1 MHDRLRSAPLNPR
14 KKNLAILIPLMFGS
28 AAAIAQQTP
37 DPSMPTVVVTAA
49 GYEQNIKDAPA
60 SITVIS
66 GAEIAKR
73 SYTDLADV
81 LKFVPGVSVRGS
93 GTEQS
98 ISIRGMGNAY
108 TLFLIDGRPAQGGD
122 TFELNGQ
129 GSGQQI
135 AFMPPLDMIERIEVI
150 RGPASGLYGSDAM
163 GGVINII
170 TKKVSN
176 FWRGSVTAELVRPD
190 GANDVN
196 GDGYNSSFVVNG
208 PLVDDVLGIQLS
220 GGWRGTDE
228 GNVVQ
233 FGDTTTGD
241 ADYKQ
246 VNLGTKLTWKADAR
260 NTVTAGG
267 SRTDTDRYRHPG
279 RSLAANVAAS
289 YQGSTKDNLFV
300 AHDGNYSDLRTST
313 YLNVDSAENPTTRTN
328 APSGA
333 MRGIEFNT
341 LTLNSQGTWRATEA
355 HTLTGGFTYKHEELK
370 DGATSAVNAHNIGN
384 DAYVEM
390 ERYQYSVFLEDEWRL
405 LDGLALTTSAR
416 YDNNEQYG
424 GHWSPKAY
432 LVYRASDAL
441 TIKGGAI
448 TGYKAP
454 SLRNSAPDFSATS
467 MGGVTIGNP
476 NLKPETSVTYEVGFD
491 YNRTDLGLKT
501 SAVAYQTDFE
511 DKIIRSPD
519 FLCRPNVPCVYNG
532 LEYPGHQFGYK
543 ETVNVDKA
551 RVRGVELALDYQ
563 FTRSLAL
570 RSNYTLTDSEQLTG
584 ANKGSPLADQPK
596 HAANLGLNYDHSDAT
611 NLWIQAAYT
620 GEFISTNLVSGAATS
635 QSYTLVDMGAVYR
648 PIKNVA
654 LKFGVYNVANKQIA
668 NSSNGYMDG
677 RRYAAAVNYTF

>member
-1 MHDRLRSAPLNPR
+1 MPSSTAPLSQ
-14 KKNLAILIPLMFGS
+14 KKNLAILIPLLFGG
-28 AAAIAQQTP
+28 AGALAQQTP
-37 DPSMPTVVVTAA
+37 DPAMPTVVVTAA
-49 GYEQNIKDAPA
+49 GYEQSIKDAPA

-81 LKFVPGVSVRGS
+81 LKFVPGVSVQGS

-129 GSGQQI
+129 GRGQQLS
-135 AFMPPLDMIERIEVI
+135 FMPPLDMIERVEVI

-176 FWRGSVTAELVRPD
+176 KWRGSATAEFVKPD

-220 GGWRGTDE
+220 GGFRGTDE
-228 GNVVQ
+228 GSVVQ
-233 FGDTTTGD
+233 FGDATTGD

-246 VNLGTKLTWKADAR
+246 SNFGAKVTWKANAS
-260 NTVTAGG
+260 NTLTAGG
-267 SRTDTDRYRHPG
+267 SRTETDRYRHPG
-279 RSLAANVAAS
+279 RSLAATAAAT
-289 YQGSTKDNLFV
+289 YQGSTKNNLFL
-300 AHDGNYSDLRTST
+300 AHDGNYGDLRTST
-313 YLNVDSAENPTTRTN
+313 YLNLDSANNPTTRTN

-333 MRGIEFNT
+333 MRGIDFDT
-341 LTLNSQGTWRATEA
+341 LTLNSQGTWRASDA
-355 HTLTGGFTYKHEELK
+355 HTLTGGFTYKSEELK
-370 DGATSAVNAHNIGN
+370 DGATSAVNSFNVGN
-384 DAYVEM
+384 DAFVEM
-390 ERYQYSVFLEDEWRL
+390 ERYQYSAFLEDEWRL
-405 LDGLALTTSAR
+405 IENLALTASAR

-441 TIKGGAI
+441 TIKGGAV

-467 MGGVTIGNP
+467 MGGVSIGNP

-491 YNRTDLGLKT
+491 YDRNDLGFKT
-501 SAVAYQTDFE
+501 SAVAYQTDFD

-519 FLCRPNVPCVYNG
+519 FLCRPNVPCTYNG
-532 LEYPGHQFGYK
+532 RDYPAHQWGYK
-543 ETVNVDKA
+543 ETINVDKA

-563 FTRSLAL
+563 FTRQLAV

-584 ANKGSPLADQPK
+584 ANKGKPLSDQPK
-596 HAANLGLNYDHSDAT
+596 HAANLGLNYDHSRAF
-611 NLWIQAAYT
+611 NAWAQAAYI
-620 GEFISTNLVSGAATS
+620 GDFISTDLVSGAATS
-635 QSYTLVDMGAVYR
+635 QSYTLVDVGVVYR
-648 PIKNVA
+648 PVRHVA
-654 LKFGVYNVANKQIA
+654 LKLGVYNVANKDVA
-668 NSSNGYMDG
+668 NSSNGYVDG
-677 RRYAAAVNYTF
+677 RRYAAALNYTF